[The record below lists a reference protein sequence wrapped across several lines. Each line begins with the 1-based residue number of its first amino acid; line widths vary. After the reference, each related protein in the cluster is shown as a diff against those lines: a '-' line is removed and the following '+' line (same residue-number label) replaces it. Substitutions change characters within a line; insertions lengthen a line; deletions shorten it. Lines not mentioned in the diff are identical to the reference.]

1 MESNLI
7 KKTIN
12 QGFIYFQD
20 DNIVMQFI
28 PILLA
33 LFYGFDHRTFYS
45 MSHSVLGK
53 LFVVVLILFYAKIN
67 KIYGTFACV
76 VAVFY
81 YHLNDRTLEN
91 FSAEIDK
98 KMLLTKEQFTKEQFT
113 KEQFTKEKCK
123 SGILTHNGLE
133 VRPEMSS
140 HVYPEINFSNDKPC
154 NPCDKA
160 CYFDILESK
169 MTTEDKLKTPKNSRD
184 FIDKIVDDAASM
196 FA

>member
-81 YHLNDRTLEN
+81 YHLNDKTLEN
-91 FSAEIDK
+91 FSAEIDT
-98 KMLLTKEQFTKEQFT
+98 KMLLAKEQFTKEQFT
-113 KEQFTKEKCK
+113 KKTCK
-123 SGILTHNGLE
+123 SGILMHNGLE

>member
-1 MESNLI
+1 
-7 KKTIN
+7 
-12 QGFIYFQD
+12 
-20 DNIVMQFI
+20 MQFI

-113 KEQFTKEKCK
+113 KEKCK

>member
-81 YHLNDRTLEN
+81 YHLNDKTLEN
-91 FSAEIDK
+91 FSAEIDS
-98 KMLLTKEQFTKEQFT
+98 KMLLTKEQFT

-123 SGILTHNGLE
+123 SGILMHNGLE

>member
-12 QGFIYFQD
+12 RGFIYFQD
-20 DNIVMQFI
+20 NNIVMQFI

-33 LFYGFDHRTFYS
+33 LFYGFDHRTFDS

-53 LFVVVLILFYAKIN
+53 LFVVVIILFYAKIN

-81 YHLNDRTLEN
+81 YHLNDKSLEN

-98 KMLLTKEQFTKEQFT
+98 RMLLMKKKFTN
-113 KEQFTKEKCK
+113 EKCK
-123 SGILTHNGLE
+123 NGVLMHNGLE
-133 VRPEMSS
+133 VKPEMTS
-140 HVYPEINFSNDKPC
+140 HVYPEIYFANDKPC
-154 NPCDKA
+154 NPCDKSS
-160 CYFDILESK
+160 CYFDILENK
-169 MTTEDKLKTPKNSRD
+169 MTMENDLKTPKNSRD
-184 FIDKIVDDAASM
+184 FLDEVSDRLFKA